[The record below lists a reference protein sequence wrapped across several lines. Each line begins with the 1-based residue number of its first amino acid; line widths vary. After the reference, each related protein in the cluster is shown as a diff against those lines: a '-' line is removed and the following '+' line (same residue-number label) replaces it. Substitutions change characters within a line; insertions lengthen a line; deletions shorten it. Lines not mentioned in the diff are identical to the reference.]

1 MESERMNF
9 TLSTEPI
16 HTSSAQ
22 PAAPRPLS
30 CSIVRTPAEFA
41 ALETPWKA
49 LFQSTAR
56 PVPFLAWEWVTTWW
70 KHFGKAAKLFV
81 ILAKDD
87 AGRIVGIAPLQ
98 IATRRAFGI
107 FPVRSL
113 EFIGY
118 RGSSVCA
125 DHLDF
130 MTASGAP
137 HVPEDAV
144 TQPTW
149 LCDPTRTVSEALLE
163 AVFAARKEWDC
174 IELADLSEESAL
186 PSLLNDQARRRK
198 FRLAEG
204 AGQVCPCVPLAP
216 SWTELLKIVKEKK
229 RSAIKW
235 RRKKLLQAY
244 PTQFQI
250 FADPAQ
256 VDAALDTLARL
267 HTLSRQR
274 KHETGNFYR
283 ADYQAFHR
291 DVARA
296 MARAGYLYIAQM
308 DCDGRPVASTY
319 GFHVGSVLFDYQK
332 GYDPAYSRDGV
343 GSVLTGMVIEDA
355 IERLHAQELDFL
367 RGTEEY
373 KYFWATR
380 DRKTRTI
387 LLWSAGVMARLHQ
400 GEFDLRRALAPVKRK
415 GLDSWARITAPKPAK
430 KPEAAAPQPAVGAAP
445 ENPTSAP
452 APETAATR
460 SETPKPPAE

>member
-1 MESERMNF
+1 MNL
-9 TLSTEPI
+9 TLSTEPTK
-16 HTSSAQ
+16 TSPAE
-22 PAAPRPLS
+22 PAAPRSLS

-41 ALETPWKA
+41 ALEAPWKA
-49 LFQSTAR
+49 LFQSSAR

-70 KHFGKAAKLFV
+70 KHFGKAAKLLV

-98 IATRRAFGI
+98 IAARRAFGI

-130 MTASGAP
+130 LAESGAA
-137 HVPEDAV
+137 HAI
-144 TQPTW
+144 
-149 LCDPTRTVSEALLE
+149 SEALVE

-174 IELADLSEESAL
+174 IELADLSEESAA
-186 PSLLNDQARRRK
+186 PGLLEEQARRRK

-216 SWTELLKIVKEKK
+216 SWNELLKIVKEKK

-250 FADPAQ
+250 FSDSAQ
-256 VDAALDTLARL
+256 VDAALETLARL

-274 KHETGNFYR
+274 KNETGNFYR

-291 DVARA
+291 DVAHA

-355 IERLHAQELDFL
+355 IDRLHAQELDFL

-387 LLWSAGVMARLHQ
+387 LVWSTGTMARLHQ
-400 GEFDLRRALAPVKRK
+400 SEFDLRRTLAPLKRR
-415 GLDSWARITAPKPAK
+415 GVEWWARITAPKPAK
-430 KPEAAAPQPAVGAAP
+430 KPEASSPPPATAASDTAAPVVAPGAPVAP
-445 ENPTSAP
+445 ES
-452 APETAATR
+452 R
-460 SETPKPPAE
+460 GTPKPQAD

>member
-1 MESERMNF
+1 
-9 TLSTEPI
+9 
-16 HTSSAQ
+16 
-22 PAAPRPLS
+22 
-30 CSIVRTPAEFA
+30 VRTPAEFT
-41 ALETPWKA
+41 ALEGAWKE
-49 LFQSTAR
+49 LFLSSAR

-70 KHFGKAAKLFV
+70 KHFGKGAKLFV
-81 ILAKDD
+81 IVARDN
-87 AGRIVGIAPLQ
+87 AGRVAGIAPLQ
-98 IATRRAFGI
+98 IAFRRAFGVV
-107 FPVRSL
+107 PVRSV

-130 MTASGAP
+130 LVGSG
-137 HVPEDAV
+137 
-144 TQPTW
+144 
-149 LCDPTRTVSEALLE
+149 DPQAISERLLLTLT
-163 AVFAARKEWDC
+163 AARKEWDC
-174 IELADLSEESAL
+174 IELADLSEESAV
-186 PSLLNDQARRRK
+186 PSLLEVHARRLG
-198 FRLAEG
+198 FRMDEG

-216 SWTELLKIVKEKK
+216 SWNELLKIVKEKK

-250 FADPAQ
+250 FSDPAQ
-256 VDAALDTLARL
+256 VNAALDTLVRL

-274 KHETGNFYR
+274 KNETGNFYR

-291 DVARA
+291 DVAQA

-355 IERLHAQELDFL
+355 IERLHTNELDFL

-380 DRKTRTI
+380 DRKTRT
-387 LLWSAGVMARLHQ
+387 LLVWSAGPLAKLRQ
-400 GEFDLRRALAPVKRK
+400 SEFDLRRTLAPVKRK
-415 GLDSWARITAPKPAK
+415 SVELWARLTAPKPAK
-430 KPEAAAPQPAVGAAP
+430 KPKPASPPPLAAAPESTAPAAAAAAGPVAGAAAP
-445 ENPTSAP
+445 ESRRTQ
-452 APETAATR
+452 
-460 SETPKPPAE
+460 KPPAE

>member
-9 TLSTEPI
+9 TLSTELT

-41 ALETPWKA
+41 ALEIPWKA
-49 LFQSTAR
+49 LFHSSAR

-70 KHFGKAAKLFV
+70 QHFGKAARLFV

-130 MTASGAP
+130 LAEGGAA
-137 HVPEDAV
+137 HF
-144 TQPTW
+144 
-149 LCDPTRTVSEALLE
+149 VSQALLE
-163 AVFAARKEWDC
+163 AVFAASKEWDC
-174 IELADLSEESAL
+174 IALADLSEESAL
-186 PSLLNDQARRRK
+186 PSLLEDQARRRK

-216 SWTELLKIVKEKK
+216 SWNELLKIVKEKK

-415 GLDSWARITAPKPAK
+415 GLEFWARITAPKPAK
-430 KPEAAAPQPAVGAAP
+430 KPEVAAPQPAVSAAP
-445 ENPTSAP
+445 ETPTSAP
-452 APETAATR
+452 APDIAPTR
-460 SETPKPPAE
+460 SETRKPPTE

>member
-1 MESERMNF
+1 MESERIDL
-9 TLSTEPI
+9 TLSTLPT
-16 HTSSAQ
+16 HSSPAE
-22 PAAPRPLS
+22 PAAPRPRSWS
-30 CSIVRTPAEFA
+30 CSMVRTPAEFA
-41 ALETPWKA
+41 ALEAPWKA
-49 LFQSTAR
+49 LFQSSAR

-70 KHFGKAAKLFV
+70 KHFGNSAKLFV

-87 AGRIVGIAPLQ
+87 AGRIAGIAPLQ

-130 MTASGAP
+130 MAESGA
-137 HVPEDAV
+137 A
-144 TQPTW
+144 QQI
-149 LCDPTRTVSEALLE
+149 SEALVE

-174 IELADLSEESAL
+174 IDLADLSEESTVPAL
-186 PSLLNDQARRRK
+186 LEEQARRRN
-198 FRLAEG
+198 FRRAEG
-204 AGQVCPCVPLAP
+204 AGQVCPCVPLTP
-216 SWTELLKIVKEKK
+216 SWNELLKIVKEKK

-250 FADPAQ
+250 FSDPAE
-256 VDAALDTLARL
+256 VDAALETLARL

-291 DVARA
+291 DVAQA

-308 DCDGRPVASTY
+308 DCGGSPVASTY

-355 IERLHAQELDFL
+355 IERLRAQELDFL

-380 DRKTRTI
+380 DRKTRRI
-387 LLWSAGVMARLHQ
+387 LLWSTGMMARLGQ
-400 GEFDLRRALAPVKRK
+400 SEFDLRRALAPVKRK
-415 GLDSWARITAPKPAK
+415 SIEFWGRITAPQPAQ
-430 KPEAAAPQPAVGAAP
+430 KPEAAAPQPASSHSPAAV
-445 ENPTSAP
+445 
-452 APETAATR
+452 APETASAGRGPVASEAR
-460 SETPKPPAE
+460 SETRKPGAE

>member
-1 MESERMNF
+1 MNL
-9 TLSTEPI
+9 TLSTAPT
-16 HTSSAQ
+16 HTSPAD
-22 PAAPRPLS
+22 PAAPRPRSWS
-30 CSIVRTPAEFA
+30 CSIVRTSAEFA
-41 ALETPWKA
+41 ALEAPWKA
-49 LFQSTAR
+49 LFQSSAR

-98 IATRRAFGI
+98 IAARHAFGI

-130 MTASGAP
+130 MAERGAA
-137 HVPEDAV
+137 HAI
-144 TQPTW
+144 
-149 LCDPTRTVSEALLE
+149 SEALVE
-163 AVFAARKEWDC
+163 AIFSARKEWDS
-174 IELADLSEESAL
+174 IELADLSEESAV
-186 PSLLNDQARRRK
+186 PSLLEEQARRGK
-198 FRLAEG
+198 FRLAEI

-216 SWTELLKIVKEKK
+216 SWNELLKIVKEKK

-250 FADPAQ
+250 FSDPAQ
-256 VDAALDTLARL
+256 VGAALETLARL

-291 DVARA
+291 DVAQA

-308 DCDGRPVASTY
+308 DCEGRPVASTY

-380 DRKTRTI
+380 DRKTRTM
-387 LLWSAGVMARLHQ
+387 LLWSTGMMATLRQ
-400 GEFDLRRALAPVKRK
+400 SEFDLRRALAPVKRK
-415 GLDSWARITAPKPAK
+415 SLEFWGRITAPKPAK
-430 KPEAAAPQPAVGAAP
+430 KPQATAPQPATCPQSPAAVV
-445 ENPTSAP
+445 
-452 APETAATR
+452 PETAVPGSGPGAPEAR
-460 SETPKPPAE
+460 SETRKPATE

>member
-9 TLSTEPI
+9 TLSTQP
-16 HTSSAQ
+16 TRSSPAE

-30 CSIVRTPAEFA
+30 FSIVRTPAEFA
-41 ALETPWKA
+41 ALEAPWKE
-49 LFQSTAR
+49 LFQSSAR

-70 KHFGKAAKLFV
+70 KHFGKGSKLFV

-87 AGRIVGIAPLQ
+87 SGRIAGIAPLQ
-98 IATRRAFGI
+98 IAARRAFGI
-107 FPVRSL
+107 FPVHSL

-130 MTASGAP
+130 LVGTG
-137 HVPEDAV
+137 
-144 TQPTW
+144 
-149 LCDPTRTVSEALLE
+149 DPRAISEALLE
-163 AVFAARKEWDC
+163 AAFAARKEWHC
-174 IELADLSEESAL
+174 IELADLSEESAV
-186 PSLLNDQARRRK
+186 PALLEDQARRRK
-198 FRLAEG
+198 FRLADG
-204 AGQVCPCVPLAP
+204 AEQVCPCVPLAP
-216 SWTELLKIVKEKK
+216 SWNELLKIVKEKK

-250 FADPAQ
+250 FSDPAQ
-256 VDAALDTLARL
+256 VGAALDTLARL

-291 DVARA
+291 DVAQA

-355 IERLHAQELDFL
+355 IERLHTQELDFL

-387 LLWSAGVMARLHQ
+387 LVWSAGMMARLHQ
-400 GEFDLRRALAPVKRK
+400 SEFDLRRTLAPAKRK
-415 GLDSWARITAPKPAK
+415 GLEFWGRITAPKPAK
-430 KPEAAAPQPAVGAAP
+430 KPEAASPQPASPQSPVAA
-445 ENPTSAP
+445 
-452 APETAATR
+452 APETASAAPAPDTAEPRNKTR
-460 SETPKPPAE
+460 KPSTE

>member
-1 MESERMNF
+1 MESERMNL
-9 TLSTEPI
+9 TLSTEPTK
-16 HTSSAQ
+16 TSLAE
-22 PAAPRPLS
+22 PAAARLLA

-41 ALETPWKA
+41 ALEAPWKA
-49 LFQSTAR
+49 LFQSSAR
-56 PVPFLAWEWVTTWW
+56 PVPFLAWEWVATWW

-81 ILAKDD
+81 IVAKDD
-87 AGRIVGIAPLQ
+87 TGRIAGIAPLQ
-98 IATRRAFGI
+98 IAARRAFGI

-130 MTASGAP
+130 LAESGA
-137 HVPEDAV
+137 AQ
-144 TQPTW
+144 TI
-149 LCDPTRTVSEALLE
+149 SEALVE
-163 AVFAARKEWDC
+163 AVFATGKEWDC
-174 IELADLSEESAL
+174 IELADLSEESAV
-186 PSLLNDQARRRK
+186 PALLEEQARRRK
-198 FRLAEG
+198 LRLAEG

-216 SWTELLKIVKEKK
+216 SWNELLKVVKEKK

-235 RRKKLLQAY
+235 RRKKLLQAH

-250 FADPAQ
+250 FSDPAK
-256 VDAALDTLARL
+256 VDAALETLARL

-274 KHETGNFYR
+274 KNETGNFYR

-291 DVARA
+291 DVAHA

-355 IERLHAQELDFL
+355 IESLHAQELDFL

-380 DRKTRTI
+380 DRKTRTV
-387 LLWSAGVMARLHQ
+387 LVWSTAMMARLHQ
-400 GEFDLRRALAPVKRK
+400 SEFDLRLTLAPLKRK
-415 GLDSWARITAPKPAK
+415 GVEWWAGITAPKPAK
-430 KPEAAAPQPAVGAAP
+430 KPEPASPPAAGGTSENPAPALATVAP
-445 ENPTSAP
+445 ESHAP
-452 APETAATR
+452 
-460 SETPKPPAE
+460 PKPPAS

>member
-1 MESERMNF
+1 MGDYLVEALRESREIVRNSGEGRRRPNRGNRAAANRRPPRVRYF
-9 TLSTEPI
+9 PG
-16 HTSSAQ
+16 AQ
-22 PAAPRPLS
+22 PGIHRLS
-30 CSIVRTPAEFA
+30 RVVGLRGPPG
-41 ALETPWKA
+41 LP
-49 LFQSTAR
+49 
-56 PVPFLAWEWVTTWW
+56 
-70 KHFGKAAKLFV
+70 
-81 ILAKDD
+81 
-87 AGRIVGIAPLQ
+87 GRER
-98 IATRRAFGI
+98 RRARHF
-107 FPVRSL
+107 
-113 EFIGY
+113 
-118 RGSSVCA
+118 
-125 DHLDF
+125 
-130 MTASGAP
+130 
-137 HVPEDAV
+137 
-144 TQPTW
+144 
-149 LCDPTRTVSEALLE
+149 EALVE

-174 IELADLSEESAL
+174 IELADLSEESAA
-186 PSLLNDQARRRK
+186 PGLLEEQARRRK

-216 SWTELLKIVKEKK
+216 SWNELLKIVKEKK

-250 FADPAQ
+250 FSDPAQ
-256 VDAALDTLARL
+256 VDAALETLARL

-274 KHETGNFYR
+274 KNETGNFYR

-291 DVARA
+291 DVAHA

-387 LLWSAGVMARLHQ
+387 LVWSAGMMARLHQ
-400 GEFDLRRALAPVKRK
+400 SEFDLRRTLAPLKRK
-415 GLDSWARITAPKPAK
+415 GVEFWARITAPKPAK
-430 KPEAAAPQPAVGAAP
+430 KPEAPRPSRRP
-445 ENPTSAP
+445 PPHRINRSARRGTRHLSP
-452 APETAATR
+452 RTR
-460 SETPKPPAE
+460 SETPQAAHRISPGPFSNGIFTPHLFSCTPVRSRMAPPRRLSGRTIACTSGAQSK

>member
-1 MESERMNF
+1 MKSERMNL
-9 TLSTEPI
+9 TLSTAPT
-16 HTSSAQ
+16 HSSPAQ
-22 PAAPRPLS
+22 PAAPRPPSWS

-41 ALETPWKA
+41 ALEPSWKA
-49 LFQSTAR
+49 LFERNAR

-98 IATRRAFGI
+98 IAARRAFGI

-130 MTASGAP
+130 MAERGA
-137 HVPEDAV
+137 A
-144 TQPTW
+144 QPI
-149 LCDPTRTVSEALLE
+149 SEALVE
-163 AVFAARKEWDC
+163 AIFAARREWDC

-186 PSLLNDQARRRK
+186 PSLLEEQARRRN

-216 SWTELLKIVKEKK
+216 SWNELLKIVKEKK

-250 FADPAQ
+250 FSDPAQ
-256 VDAALDTLARL
+256 VDAALETLARL

-291 DVARA
+291 DVAQA

-308 DCDGRPVASTY
+308 DCGGRPVASTY

-355 IERLHAQELDFL
+355 IERLHAEELDFL

-387 LLWSAGVMARLHQ
+387 LLWSTGIMSKLRQ
-400 GEFDLRRALAPVKRK
+400 SEFDLRRALAPLKRK
-415 GLDSWARITAPKPAK
+415 GVEFWGRITAPKPAK
-430 KPEAAAPQPAVGAAP
+430 KPEAAAAQPGSAQAPVAVV
-445 ENPTSAP
+445 
-452 APETAATR
+452 PETAAPGSGPVAPGAR
-460 SETPKPPAE
+460 SETRRPDTE